1 VPRTNRD
8 DLRVES
14 LSCRPL
20 SVPLVDSFVIASGRV
35 DATQSVEVVTHVRGN
50 GAEATGYGEA
60 ACLRP
65 VTREN
70 QDDVLRAIER
80 VGPGLL
86 GRPLPATL
94 GALEDV
100 LGELMPG
107 LPVARAGVEM
117 SILDAMSRV
126 ARLPL
131 RALLGGDLGARTRTL
146 ETDITI
152 AIAEPDH
159 MARLAVGWRAKGFRA
174 LKVKVGADF
183 DTDMRVLEAIRDSAP
198 DVRLRIDANA
208 GLSPRQA
215 IALARQ
221 CEALGLAVECW
232 EQPCAAEDLDA
243 MAEVAAAVEAPVIAD
258 ESVKTDADLASIIE
272 RRCAGGV
279 NLKLAKMGGLL
290 PAYRMGMTAK
300 SAGLKVMAG
309 GMVETRLGM
318 TAAAH
323 LACALGG
330 VDYVDLDTAWLL
342 KDDPYEGGYSAAGPN
357 YTLFDVPGLDVTR
370 RTSVPSPGG

>member
-1 VPRTNRD
+1 
-8 DLRVES
+8 
-14 LSCRPL
+14 
-20 SVPLVDSFVIASGRV
+20 
-35 DATQSVEVVTHVRGN
+35 
-50 GAEATGYGEA
+50 
-60 ACLRP
+60 
-65 VTREN
+65 
-70 QDDVLRAIER
+70 
-80 VGPGLL
+80 
-86 GRPLPATL
+86 
-94 GALEDV
+94 
-100 LGELMPG
+100 
-107 LPVARAGVEM
+107 M
-117 SILDAMSRV
+117 SILDAMARV

-131 RALLGGDLGARTRTL
+131 RALLGGDVGARTHTL

-159 MARLAVGWRAKGFRA
+159 MARLAAAWRAKGFRA

-183 DTDMRVLEAIRDSAP
+183 DTDMRVLEAIRHSAP
-198 DVRLRIDANA
+198 DMRLRIDANA

-215 IALARQ
+215 IALSRR

-258 ESVKTDADLASIIE
+258 ESVKTDTDLASIIE
-272 RRCAGGV
+272 RRCADGV
-279 NLKLAKMGGLL
+279 NLKLAKMGGML
-290 PAYRMGMTAK
+290 PAYRMGVTAK
-300 SAGLKVMAG
+300 GAGMKVMAG

-342 KDDPYEGGYSAAGPN
+342 KDDPYEGGYSAAGPH
-357 YTLFDVPGLDVTR
+357 YTLFDVPGLGVTP
-370 RTSVPSPGG
+370 RTSARSPGG